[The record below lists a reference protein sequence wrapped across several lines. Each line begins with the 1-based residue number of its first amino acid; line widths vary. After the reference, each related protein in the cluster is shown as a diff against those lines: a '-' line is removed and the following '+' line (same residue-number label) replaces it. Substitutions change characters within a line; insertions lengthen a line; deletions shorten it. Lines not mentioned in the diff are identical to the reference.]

1 MAKQQCPG
9 VRLLPRH
16 GACQGSFGSRHAPAK
31 PPCMRK
37 NLIHH
42 CRATFQ
48 VPIAKVYKCELFQSL
63 SADVIDTVDF
73 LFNNFRQPCVR
84 LHTCWRR
91 STANRQE
98 LALGI
103 STSYRAACLR
113 VHFGSRRAARV
124 RSSST
129 VLSTQKQLRPRR
141 HRMRRRIGCIS
152 QALASLSLQRALEML
167 KELEGKGSEA
177 RESMSSRGFTR
188 RMLGGR
194 GGGHCI
200 LFHKGSTAA
209 LLTAQLGPH
218 CSTHDCTSQ
227 NRFSASC
234 IGQAFNRPSIAVS
247 R

>member
-37 NLIHH
+37 NIIHH

-84 LHTCWRR
+84 FHTCWRR

-218 CSTHDCTSQ
+218 CSTHVKI
-227 NRFSASC
+227 ASPLH
-234 IGQAFNRPSIAVS
+234 A
-247 R
+247 